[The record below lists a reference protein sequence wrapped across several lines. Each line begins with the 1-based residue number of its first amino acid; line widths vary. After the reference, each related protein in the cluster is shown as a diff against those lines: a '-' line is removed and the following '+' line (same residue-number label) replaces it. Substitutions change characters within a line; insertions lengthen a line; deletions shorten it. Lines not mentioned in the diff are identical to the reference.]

1 MVWNVEGKVGVIT
14 GASCALGR
22 EITQRLAAQH
32 RMKIAC
38 VSRKTWTTPLP
49 TGCTAFQADISHS
62 DDCDALLRRVKA
74 ELGPV
79 SLLIN
84 CAGVTLSRMHMRCTD
99 ADYDA
104 VMNTNL
110 RGALQVTRAALRH
123 GGLLQTQDG
132 SVLHIG
138 SVAGVVGNEG
148 QVLYS
153 ASKAALTGATKSWAR
168 EYGARN
174 LRFNVVAPGLIQ
186 GEGMATSLSE
196 AQQQRWR
203 EACPLKRLATVTEVA
218 DIAVAVALCP
228 YVNGQTIAVD
238 GGLS

>member
-1 MVWNVEGKVGVIT
+1 MVWNVEGKVGVVT

-22 EITQRLAAQH
+22 EITQRLALHH
-32 RMKIAC
+32 RMQVAC
-38 VSRKTWTTPLP
+38 VSRKAFAAPLP
-49 TGCTAFQADISHS
+49 SGCTAFKADISHS
-62 DDCDALLRRVKA
+62 DDCDALLRSIKA
-74 ELGPV
+74 ELGAV

-84 CAGVTLSRMHMRCTD
+84 CAGVTLSKMHMRCTD

-132 SVLHIG
+132 AVLHIG

-153 ASKAALTGATKSWAR
+153 ASKAALSGASKSWAR

-174 LRFNVVAPGLIQ
+174 LRFNVVAPGLME
-186 GEGMATSLSE
+186 GEGMATTLSE

-203 EACPLKRLATVTEVA
+203 DACPLKRLATVTEVA
-218 DIAVAVALCP
+218 DIVVAVALCP
-228 YVNGQTIAVD
+228 YINGQTIAVD

>member
-1 MVWNVEGKVGVIT
+1 MVWNVEGKVGVVT

-22 EITQRLAAQH
+22 ELTQRLAAQH
-32 RMKIAC
+32 RMKVAC
-38 VSRKTWTTPLP
+38 VSRKAFTAPLP
-49 TGCTAFQADISHS
+49 PGCTAFKADISHS
-62 DDCDALLRRVKA
+62 DDCDALLRSIKT

-84 CAGVTLSRMHMRCTD
+84 CAGVTLSKMHMRCTD

-104 VMNTNL
+104 IMNTNL

-132 SVLHIG
+132 AVLHIG
-138 SVAGVVGNEG
+138 SAAGVVGNEG

-153 ASKAALTGATKSWAR
+153 ASKAALSGASKSWAK
-168 EYGARN
+168 EYGTRN
-174 LRFNVVAPGLIQ
+174 LRFNVVAPGLME
-186 GEGMATSLSE
+186 GEGMATTLNDT
-196 AQQQRWR
+196 QQQRWR
-203 EACPLKRLATVTEVA
+203 DACPLKRLATVAEVA
-218 DIAVAVALCP
+218 DIVLAVALCP
-228 YVNGQTIAVD
+228 YVNGQTISVD